1 MCFRVKL
8 VIKVRKFW
16 TELFLISKLVL
27 KISVQS
33 DETTDVEN
41 CRQMIALVRSRA
53 WWYHNNRFLI
63 LWRYEKIHQSKRHL
77 LMSKRKLPNITW
89 TSKLLV
95 LCVLTVP
102 LLCLEINKFCIA
114 KTGHSAVGG
123 YSLFSLSTYF
133 SIKNTAFK
141 NKKFFDISVKAIN
154 WIKGRAFNHCHFK
167 SFCQDY
173 SRDSLLMNKKFY
185 FCIRNWLL
193 RGKALTRFFELRN

>member
-53 WWYHNNRFLI
+53 WLYHNNRFLI
-63 LWRYEKIHQSKRHL
+63 LWRYEKNHQSKRHL

-102 LLCLEINKFCIA
+102 LLCLEINKSGSFALLKQDIPQLEGTHCFLHRHTLA
-114 KTGHSAVGG
+114 LKTQHSK
-123 YSLFSLSTYF
+123 
-133 SIKNTAFK
+133 IKNSLIFLWRPSTELKVVLSITAILSRF
-141 NKKFFDISVKAIN
+141 VKITVE
-154 WIKGRAFNHCHFK
+154 IH
-167 SFCQDY
+167 Y
-173 SRDSLLMNKKFY
+173 
-185 FCIRNWLL
+185 
-193 RGKALTRFFELRN
+193 